1 METKKNSKVR
11 RNNVV
16 VKFVGDSGD
25 GMQLIGSLFS
35 NTAAHSGN
43 DLATFPDYPAE
54 IRAPQNTISGVSG
67 FQIHMG
73 DNKIYSSGDLCD
85 VLVALN
91 PASLRANLKWVKPGA
106 IIIVDED
113 AFTDKYI
120 EKAGYTSNPLLD
132 ESLNSYQLIASP
144 ITSLS
149 KEALKGMSIDMK
161 TASKSKNMFVLGIMF
176 YLFNRNFDTAFRF
189 LETKFKKKPVL
200 IEVNKKVLQAGY
212 FYAGNVHL
220 IASQVE
226 VPIAKIQKGK
236 YRSLTGNIA
245 TAWGLLAAA
254 ENAQRDLFLG
264 SYPITPAT
272 EILQEL
278 TKYKSL
284 GTRVFQAEDEIAGI
298 TSAIGAAY
306 AGSMAVTTTSGP
318 GLSLKSEAIG
328 LAVIMELPL
337 VIVNVQRGGPS
348 TGLPTKSEQADLMQ
362 ALYGRNGEAPC
373 VVLAAS
379 SSSDCFYY
387 AYEAAKLALEHMTP
401 VILLTDGYLA
411 NGSQLF
417 KIPKMSDL
425 PKIHP
430 PIAKPNDKNYKP
442 YLRDPETF
450 VRQWAIPGTEGLR
463 HRIGGLEKEDIL
475 GNVSTDPIN
484 HQVMVDYR
492 EKKVEKVADYI
503 PNQEVLGE
511 KEGDLLVVSWGGSKG
526 AVLNAVTALQKEGKS
541 ISHAHFGY
549 INPLPK
555 NTETLFKGF
564 KKIVVP
570 ELNKGQFVNYLRMK
584 LPDYKYLQF
593 NKVQG
598 LPFFEAELIDEFNR
612 ILEAGNKHQPI
623 NK

>member
-1 METKKNSKVR
+1 MSTKENNKIKK
-11 RNNVV
+11 NNVV

-35 NTAAHSGN
+35 TTAAYSGN

-54 IRAPQNTISGVSG
+54 IRAPQNTVSGVSG

-85 VLVALN
+85 VLVAFN
-91 PASLRANLKWVKPGA
+91 PASLKANLKWAKRGA
-106 IIIVDED
+106 IIIVDKNS
-113 AFTDKYI
+113 FIDKYI
-120 EKAGYTSNPLLD
+120 EKAGYTGNPLED
-132 ESLNSYQLIASP
+132 ETLSNYQLIASP
-144 ITSLS
+144 ITTLS

-161 TASKSKNMFVLGIMF
+161 TALKSKNMFVLGMMF
-176 YLFNRNFDTAFRF
+176 FLFDRKFDAAFRF
-189 LETKFKKKPVL
+189 LETKFKKKPLL
-200 IEVNKKVLQAGY
+200 IDVNKKVMEAGY
-212 FYAGNVHL
+212 IYAENVEL
-220 IASQVE
+220 IASQLE
-226 VPIAKIQKGK
+226 VPVAKIEKGK
-236 YRSLTGNIA
+236 YRNITGNTA

-254 ENAQRDLFLG
+254 EKSKRKLFLG

-278 TKYKSL
+278 TKHKSL
-284 GTRVFQAEDEIAGI
+284 GARVFQAEDEIAGV

-306 AGSMAVTTTSGP
+306 AGNMAVTTTSGP

-373 VVLAAS
+373 IVLAATS
-379 SSSDCFYY
+379 SADSFYY
-387 AYEAAKLALEHMTP
+387 AFEAARLALEHMTP

-417 KIPKMSDL
+417 KIPKMADL
-425 PKIHP
+425 PDIVP
-430 PIAKPNDKNYKP
+430 PIAKANDENYKP
-442 YLRDPETF
+442 YLRDEKL

-463 HRIGGLEKEDIL
+463 HRIGGLEKSDIT
-475 GNVSTDPIN
+475 GDVSTDPIN
-484 HQVMVDYR
+484 HQIMVDNR
-492 EKKVEKVADYI
+492 EQKVEKVADYI
-503 PNQEVLGE
+503 PNQEILGE
-511 KEGDLLVVSWGGSKG
+511 NEGDLLVVSWGGSKG
-526 AVLNAVTALQKEGKS
+526 AVLNAVISLQKEGKS
-541 ISHAHFGY
+541 VSHAHFGY

-555 NTETLFKGF
+555 NTGEIFKRF
-564 KKIVVP
+564 KKIVVA

-584 LPDYKYLQF
+584 YPEYNYLQY

-598 LPFFEAELIDEFNR
+598 LPFLESELTDEFHR
-612 ILEAGNKHQPI
+612 ILENK
-623 NK
+623 